1 MIAKEEVTEGLVQ
14 AHFSFGD
21 GTGIGL
27 IFPNMMTYRQFKKT
41 LEGWSLMIIGDEVG
55 KHVPITYLTELIPDW
70 NIEVKGFDH
79 IPLASAIKL
88 VDFHVN
94 VVMAEQD
101 EAADEIID
109 KILAEESANKSN
121 ANIE

>member
-1 MIAKEEVTEGLVQ
+1 MTAKEELTEGLVQ
-14 AHFSFGD
+14 AYFSFGD

-27 IFPNMMTYRQFKKT
+27 IFPDIMTYKRFKKT
-41 LEGWSLMIIGDEVG
+41 LKGWSLMIIEDEVG
-55 KHVPITYLTELIPDW
+55 EYAPITYLTELIPDW
-70 NIEVKGFDH
+70 DIEVKGFDH

-94 VVMAEQD
+94 VVMAEQ
-101 EAADEIID
+101 
-109 KILAEESANKSN
+109 AEESANKSN